1 MKRKGLPEIRV
12 TDDYDALVGFFI
24 ENGLEFSVNDEVP
37 QDLIKCWDAHMDSAS
52 LDGLPSKASP
62 AGTAGPGT
70 PPGEEADRLLVG
82 GCVLA
87 LREGEYIIDGIAVDA
102 RLRHMGLGES
112 LLDAALQE
120 IRGLGGKKLFLVARA
135 PDFFRKQGFA
145 TVAREA
151 APNFFECFGCPQYNL
166 SCFPEVMRLDIEA

>member
-37 QDLIKCWDAHMDSAS
+37 QDLIKCWDAHMDGAS
-52 LDGLPSKASP
+52 LDGAPGP
-62 AGTAGPGT
+62 AGPVAPQGEAAGG
-70 PPGEEADRLLVG
+70 LLVG

-112 LLDAALQE
+112 LLGAALQE
-120 IRGLGGKKLFLVARA
+120 IRDLGGKRLFLVARA

-145 TVAREA
+145 TVGRDA
-151 APNFFECFGCPQYNL
+151 APNFFECFSCPQYNL
-166 SCFPEVMRLDIEA
+166 SCFPEVMRLDIKI